1 MIRVG
6 SNLRPRTGPDVKNL
20 KEKKGVAAAVIDTLA
35 ALERIEDAQ
44 RQTPFCWCG
53 APTVAAEHRGAIWL
67 RCSSLIPSRGVARR
81 LLTLDLA
88 SLHTDQPILDVS
100 ELAPAA

>member
-1 MIRVG
+1 MIRLG
-6 SNLRPRTGPDVKNL
+6 SNLTTERNRKEQRP
-20 KEKKGVAAAVIDTLA
+20 AVIDTLA